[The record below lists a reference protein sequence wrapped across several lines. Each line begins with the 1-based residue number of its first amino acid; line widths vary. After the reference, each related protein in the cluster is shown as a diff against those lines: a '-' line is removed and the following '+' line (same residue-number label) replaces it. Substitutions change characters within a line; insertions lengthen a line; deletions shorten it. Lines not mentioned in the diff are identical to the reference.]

1 MKLRLTA
8 LALMLG
14 FATLL
19 GACQD
24 GGTTD
29 GSPSPETT
37 GSPSPSPEA
46 PASPSPTP

>member
-8 LALMLG
+8 LALVLG
-14 FATLL
+14 CATLL

-24 GGTTD
+24 GGTD

-46 PASPSPTP
+46 PASPSPSP

>member
-8 LALMLG
+8 LALVLG
-14 FATLL
+14 FTTLL

-24 GGTTD
+24 ANKTD

-37 GSPSPSPEA
+37 GSPSPE
-46 PASPSPTP
+46 ASPSPSPSP